1 MAPPSLDLIR
11 STRGTL
17 LRFYDT
23 RRRALPWRAQP
34 EPYGVW
40 ISEVMLQQTR
50 VDAVLPYY
58 RAWMER
64 FPDLATLARAGVD
77 DVLRAWEGL
86 GYYARARNLHRAA
99 LMVRDRFGGELPA
112 SAAGLRELPRVGEYT
127 AGAVASIAYGE
138 VVSAVDG
145 NVRRVM
151 ARLFDEREPTTSWLR
166 ERAGALVDPERPG
179 DFNQALMDLGAT
191 VCTARAPVCGV
202 CPLAPDCLARRRGA
216 VAECPRPRRRA
227 PLPVVE
233 VGVAVLLRQRAGSGL
248 ELLLARRA
256 PDGLLG
262 GLWELPGET
271 VGSGEDAAAERAA
284 LRAGVNLVG
293 PGTSLAVVRQVY
305 SHFRGVF
312 RPFLWRVPAEDHAR
326 FPGTRRETGWV
337 DAAGLAA
344 LALLAAQDR

>member
-1 MAPPSLDLIR
+1 MAGVAPPRDSRRRPTFPAMAPPSLDLIR

-64 FPDLATLARAGVD
+64 FPDLATLAGAGVD

-202 CPLAPDCLARRRGA
+202 CPLAPDCLAAGA
-216 VAECPRPRRRA
+216 ARWLSAPVRADAHRFRWSRWGWLSCFGSARA
-227 PLPVVE
+227 PASNCCLP
-233 VGVAVLLRQRAGSGL
+233 
-248 ELLLARRA
+248 
-256 PDGLLG
+256 
-262 GLWELPGET
+262 
-271 VGSGEDAAAERAA
+271 
-284 LRAGVNLVG
+284 
-293 PGTSLAVVRQVY
+293 
-305 SHFRGVF
+305 
-312 RPFLWRVPAEDHAR
+312 
-326 FPGTRRETGWV
+326 
-337 DAAGLAA
+337 AGLRMGCWEAFGSYQA
-344 LALLAAQDR
+344 RP